1 MTEQKLRLVQGG
13 VGRSSDKRSGDRRLL
28 QVPGQIAWKDG
39 RGQTRMVPVV
49 TQDVSEH
56 GVKIEC
62 RAGLAIPLYRLVY
75 FQVDKHLRQRPDL
88 PESLRKQGVLSAIFR
103 VGPCSDVTGAP
114 TEYALRLLVEP
125 QPAAAVAS
133 KSA

>member
-13 VGRSSDKRSGDRRLL
+13 ATRSDKRSAERRRI
-28 QVPGQIAWKDG
+28 QIPGQIAWKDG
-39 RGQTRMVPVV
+39 RGQTRMAPVV
-49 TQDVSEH
+49 THDVSEH

-62 RAGLAIPLYRLVY
+62 RSGLSIPLYRLVY
-75 FQVDKHLRQRPDL
+75 FQVDKHVRTRPDL
-88 PESLRKQGVLSAIFR
+88 PDTLRKQSILSAIFR

-114 TEYALRLLVEP
+114 TEYGLRLLVEP
-125 QPAAAVAS
+125 QHASPAAT